1 MKYCIKLLPA
11 FLAFGVFSAYA
22 DSETDRYMASAGA
35 PAAEIRENDQQSG
48 VSSQEIVLSGPM
60 SPVTAYY
67 VSPCFGPM
75 CDPEPRKCKWYSF
88 AAAPS
93 SALVPVLALPVSA
106 PAYRTTSATQGQ
118 AVAVKA
124 VRSG

>member
-88 AAAPS
+88 CRSSQQCVGPGSSPS
-93 SALVPVLALPVSA
+93 SECPCLPNDLGNPRAGGSC
-106 PAYRTTSATQGQ
+106 QG
-118 AVAVKA
+118 
-124 VRSG
+124 RP